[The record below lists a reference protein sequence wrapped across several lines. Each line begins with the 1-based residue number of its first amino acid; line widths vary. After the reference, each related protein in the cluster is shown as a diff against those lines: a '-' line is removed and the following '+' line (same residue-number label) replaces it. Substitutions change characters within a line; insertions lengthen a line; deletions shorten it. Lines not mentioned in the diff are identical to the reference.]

1 MFLVYAE
8 TNKKVLDKENVC
20 RSKWNWTRKDV
31 DRNEQRC
38 QWKWTRKDVD
48 VTEQVVVVNKQAMV

>member
-1 MFLVYAE
+1 MVLVYAE

-48 VTEQVVVVNKQAMV
+48 VTEQVCGCK